1 MKLHF
6 QYNYKCEF
14 KKSKEAFIIIQKYP
28 LSCYVISDFWRTLTG
43 NCDKQN
49 IMFLC
54 IKYIRNVDLI
64 IAWHFQYYALQA
76 ESKSLAKF
84 S

>member
-54 IKYIRNVDLI
+54 IKYMLILLLRDIFSTMHYKRNQKV
-64 IAWHFQYYALQA
+64 
-76 ESKSLAKF
+76 
-84 S
+84 